1 YSAEEQYKIDFQHR
15 LANRNC
21 YLDKYGDANINHYYR
36 NLEIKHSQPK
46 NRASGKRVS

>member
-1 YSAEEQYKIDFQHR
+1 
-15 LANRNC
+15 
-21 YLDKYGDANINHYYR
+21 INDYYR

>member
-1 YSAEEQYKIDFQHR
+1 
-15 LANRNC
+15 
-21 YLDKYGDANINHYYR
+21 R

>member
-1 YSAEEQYKIDFQHR
+1 K
-15 LANRNC
+15 LA
-21 YLDKYGDANINHYYR
+21 ASPHYYR

>member
-1 YSAEEQYKIDFQHR
+1 
-15 LANRNC
+15 
-21 YLDKYGDANINHYYR
+21 HYYR

>member
-1 YSAEEQYKIDFQHR
+1 
-15 LANRNC
+15 
-21 YLDKYGDANINHYYR
+21 ANINHYYR

>member
-1 YSAEEQYKIDFQHR
+1 
-15 LANRNC
+15 
-21 YLDKYGDANINHYYR
+21 YYR

>member
-1 YSAEEQYKIDFQHR
+1 
-15 LANRNC
+15 
-21 YLDKYGDANINHYYR
+21 NINHYYR

>member
-1 YSAEEQYKIDFQHR
+1 
-15 LANRNC
+15 
-21 YLDKYGDANINHYYR
+21 INHYYR

>member
-1 YSAEEQYKIDFQHR
+1 
-15 LANRNC
+15 
-21 YLDKYGDANINHYYR
+21 YR